1 MIVPVLRKALL
12 LGLVASRASAESDP
26 AREPAP
32 SATSAVAAQL
42 PTGSAIAVA
51 ERPAI
56 TASAYC
62 SPKRPVCVHGGA
74 GAPALQALSALEDA
88 YEKVVFGLGLPPP
101 RSDEGRGGTDALD
114 AYVTAPGTPFAA
126 ETEAPARGLFSSA
139 PAFCRLPL
147 DEPPLLLRSAV
158 LCVGEA
164 VALELDAS
172 EPAFARRAFATSL
185 WWLIGA
191 PTPLDLEA
199 VDAVQ
204 RSPELPIGAGDVD
217 VRSEGAAIFFA
228 YLEQALGAGEP
239 GELSAS
245 LFSAAASPYP
255 SGPSYDNEPDTF
267 DVLRHTVDG
276 RFGFA
281 RLMSDFAVSRAFLG
295 DREDGQHLPGLAWA
309 GAFGRARFDWV
320 IPFSSLPR
328 RVSIRPAVDSTGSVL
343 VWLDL
348 DQVPER
354 ASLGFQAEWEEPV
367 SFHWQ
372 LVRLG
377 DHGEELGRIP
387 VVFEDRATSAE
398 GTVGHLAG
406 TRAVL
411 AVGTNLET
419 VALDHPFD
427 PDVRPFEPHGLT
439 VYFAKL

>member
-1 MIVPVLRKALL
+1 M
-12 LGLVASRASAESDP
+12 
-26 AREPAP
+26 
-32 SATSAVAAQL
+32 
-42 PTGSAIAVA
+42 
-51 ERPAI
+51 
-56 TASAYC
+56 
-62 SPKRPVCVHGGA
+62 
-74 GAPALQALSALEDA
+74 
-88 YEKVVFGLGLPPP
+88 FGLGLPPP
-101 RSDEGRGGTDALD
+101 RADEGRGGSDALD

-126 ETEAPARGLFSSA
+126 DSEPPARGLFSSA
-139 PAFCRLPL
+139 AAFCRLPL

-164 VALELDAS
+164 IALGLDAS
-172 EPAFARRAFATSL
+172 EPPFARRAFATSL
-185 WWLIGA
+185 WWLSGV

-217 VRSEGAAIFFA
+217 PRSEGAAIFFA

-245 LFSAAASPYP
+245 LFAAAASPYP
-255 SGPSYDNEPDTF
+255 RGSNYDNEPDSF

-276 RFGFA
+276 RLGFA

-295 DREDGQHLPGLAWA
+295 DREDGRHLPSLAWA
-309 GAFGRARFDWV
+309 GVFGRARFDWV

-328 RVSIRPAVDSTGSVL
+328 RVSIRPPV
-343 VWLDL
+343 DL
-348 DQVPER
+348 DG
-354 ASLGFQAEWEEPV
+354 LGPGVAGPRSGPGAGVARIPGRVGGAGEL
-367 SFHWQ
+367 HWQ

-387 VVFEDRATSAE
+387 VVFEDRSTSAE
-398 GTVGHLAG
+398 ATVGHLAG

>member
-1 MIVPVLRKALL
+1 MIRPVLRKALL
-12 LGLVASRASAESDP
+12 LGLVASRASAQSDP
-26 AREPAP
+26 AREPE
-32 SATSAVAAQL
+32 L
-42 PTGSAIAVA
+42 PKGTAIAAA
-51 ERPAI
+51 ERPAN
-56 TASAYC
+56 TGSAFC
-62 SPKRPVCVHGGA
+62 SPKRPVCAHGTDGA
-74 GAPALQALSALEDA
+74 SALRALSALEDA
-88 YEKVVFGLGLPPP
+88 YERLVFGLGLPPP
-101 RSDEGRGGTDALD
+101 RADEGRGGTDALD
-114 AYVTAPGTPFAA
+114 AYVVAPRTPFTADS
-126 ETEAPARGLFSSA
+126 EPPARGLFSSA
-139 PAFCRLPL
+139 AAFCRLPL

-164 VALELDAS
+164 IAVGLDAS
-172 EPAFARRAFATSL
+172 EPPFARRAFATSL
-185 WWLIGA
+185 WWLSGV

-217 VRSEGAAIFFA
+217 PRSEGAAIFFA

-245 LFSAAASPYP
+245 LFAAAASPYP
-255 SGPSYDNEPDTF
+255 RGPAYDNEPDSF

-281 RLMSDFAVSRAFLG
+281 RLMSDFAVARAFLG
-295 DREDGQHLPGLAWA
+295 DREDGRHLPGLAWT
-309 GAFGRARFDWV
+309 GTFGRPRFDWV

-328 RVSIRPAVDSTGSVL
+328 RVSIRPPVDSTGSVL
-343 VWLDL
+343 IWLDL

-354 ASLGFQAEWEEPV
+354 VSLGFQAEWEAPV

-387 VVFEDRATSAE
+387 VVFEDRSTSAE
-398 GTVGHLAG
+398 ATVGHLAG